1 MEPGKIKEF
10 KIPVSLLLMAVTLFF
25 MVLYP
30 LYWFNLVILP
40 VEFINLINFIGNW
53 SYYIFAIALI
63 GFFYSVYLFYR
74 TVKDRKEFEE
84 LMNADSKS
92 AFVKN
97 LRDLEIISRR
107 LGPSFVKKLREKKE
121 ELKIKS

>member
-10 KIPVSLLLMAVTLFF
+10 KIPISLLLMAVTLFF

-53 SYYIFAIALI
+53 SYYIFAIAVI
-63 GFFYSVYLFYR
+63 GFLYSVYLFYR
-74 TVKDRKEFEE
+74 TVKDRKKFEE

>member
-10 KIPVSLLLMAVTLFF
+10 KIPISLLLIAITLFF
-25 MVLYP
+25 MVLFP

-40 VEFINLINFIGNW
+40 VEFLNLINFIGNW
-53 SYYIFAIALI
+53 SYYLFAVAVI
-63 GFFYSVYLFYR
+63 GFFYAVYLFYS
-74 TVKDRKEFEE
+74 TVKDRKKFEE
-84 LMNADSKS
+84 LINADSKS

-121 ELKIKS
+121 ELRIKS

>member
-10 KIPVSLLLMAVTLFF
+10 KIPISLLLMAVTLFF

-40 VEFINLINFIGNW
+40 VEFINLIDFIGNW
-53 SYYIFAIALI
+53 SYYIFTIALI